1 MGDLLPF
8 GLQSLS
14 AARWPLIAV
23 GCLAFVLVHW
33 ARNNSKT
40 TLLQLLG
47 EVLIVVPAYFAYFFV
62 RGLVEAREAD
72 AFHRAVD
79 VIELEQAL
87 GIFWEPNIQHH
98 LLQFDWGVNL
108 ANWTYIWGHW
118 PVIVF
123 AALWLF
129 MLHRDSYPVYR
140 NAFIISGAIGL
151 LIFTFL
157 PTAPPRFMDAWGFV
171 DTVTDRSEAYRVLQ
185 PPAFVNQYAAMPS
198 LHFGWNL
205 IVGIA
210 LVRHGTSRLVKAI
223 GVILPIVMF
232 ASIVVTAN
240 HYIIDGLAGGTLAVF
255 GLLMAYMLN
264 QAFDRLRD
272 SSGGL
277 AIAGAPG
284 IAASSL
290 GERFSELSR
299 FIPRRRPP
307 AS

>member
-1 MGDLLPF
+1 M
-8 GLQSLS
+8 
-14 AARWPLIAV
+14 
-23 GCLAFVLVHW
+23 
-33 ARNNSKT
+33 
-40 TLLQLLG
+40 LQLLG
-47 EVLIVVPAYFAYFFV
+47 EVLIVVPAYFAYFLV
-62 RGLVEAREAD
+62 RGFVEAREAD

-79 VIELEQAL
+79 IIELEQTL
-87 GIFWEPNIQHH
+87 GIFWEPGLQQHI
-98 LLQFDWGVNL
+98 LRSDWIVNV

-123 AALWLF
+123 AAIWLF
-129 MLHRDSYPVYR
+129 MLHRESYPVYR

-151 LIFTFL
+151 IIFTML

-171 DTVTDRSEAYRVLQ
+171 DTVTERSQAYRVLQ

-205 IVGIA
+205 LVGIA
-210 LVRHGTSRLVKAI
+210 IVRNGTSPLVKAF
-223 GVILPIVMF
+223 GVVLPIVMF

-240 HYIIDGLAGGTLAVF
+240 HYIIDGLAGGTLALL
-255 GLLMAYMLN
+255 GLLMAIMLN
-264 QAFDRLRD
+264 QRLERIRS

-277 AIAGAPG
+277 AFAGGPG
-284 IAASSL
+284 MASSSL
-290 GERFSELSR
+290 GERFKDEASR